1 VGTLLLE
8 YFIYEGSLRFDML
21 LQMELMKSNDG
32 DIMHADDTKSNT
44 VHLMHADDTPHTNA
58 YICKALGSSAKELT
72 IEEFVAIT
80 AYPINPIMFNHFWQ
94 VIVNNHS
101 AHVGRLLLA
110 YFGYEG
116 DNHQSKR
123 KFMDMLKRN
132 RIPYQ
137 ELTSKDDLTAYPT
150 IQAEI
155 AELPHEGAV
164 ASSKWL
170 VMEPNDIKNAIMQLK
185 TKNGYLI
192 RKYYI
197 DLEELIRTYISYQSI
212 CKEREAQRK
221 ITSLEERLARI
232 ELQNTQQLEELKYM
246 RQQNED
252 LLEQGERQFEEHSET
267 QEKLDDMK
275 GVLKA
280 VLPDRVIH
288 PKNTAIQ
295 DKFTLLKR
303 VKATE
308 NGLRTSYYVIRG
320 QKSYTDI
327 TITRFRRE
335 FTSIDVLLAFE
346 KTPNS
351 STLFNVAKEE
361 MKRAGEILISGNI
374 IALQTITEQA
384 LVERLRQINDSRRIV
399 GAVHLG

>member
-1 VGTLLLE
+1 
-8 YFIYEGSLRFDML
+8 
-21 LQMELMKSNDG
+21 
-32 DIMHADDTKSNT
+32 
-44 VHLMHADDTPHTNA
+44 MHADDTPHTNA

-72 IEEFVAIT
+72 IEEFVEIT
-80 AYPINPIMFNHFWQ
+80 AYPINPIMFNYFWQ
-94 VIVNNHS
+94 VILNGCS
-101 AHVGRLLLA
+101 PHVGGTLLE

-116 DNHQSKR
+116 DASRQKE
-123 KFMDMLKRN
+123 KFIAMLKRN
-132 RIPYQ
+132 DIPYQ
-137 ELTSKDDLTAYPT
+137 ELTAKDDLTSYPT
-150 IQAEI
+150 IQDEI
-155 AELPHEGAV
+155 ATLPVKAI
-164 ASSKWL
+164 SKSKWL
-170 VMEPNDIKNAIMQLK
+170 IMTPRNIKKAIMQLK
-185 TKNGYLI
+185 TKNGNAI
-192 RKYYI
+192 REYYI
-197 DLEELIRTYISYQSI
+197 DLEDLVKTYISYQSI
-212 CKEREAQRK
+212 CKEREAQREISDLK
-221 ITSLEERLARI
+221 YELNDLKQMMSDIK
-232 ELQNTQQLEELKYM
+232 LQNNTLL
-246 RQQNED
+246 QQNED

-275 GVLKA
+275 GALKA

-320 QKSYTDI
+320 QKSYTDM

-361 MKRAGEILISGNI
+361 MKKAGEILISGNI

-384 LVERLRQINDSRRIV
+384 LVERLRQINDSRHIV

>member
-1 VGTLLLE
+1 
-8 YFIYEGSLRFDML
+8 
-21 LQMELMKSNDG
+21 MELMKSTDG

-44 VHLMHADDTPHTNA
+44 VHLMHANDTPHTNA
-58 YICKALGSSAKELT
+58 YICKALGSTAKELT

-80 AYPINPIMFNHFWQ
+80 QYPINPIMFNHFWQ
-94 VIVNNHS
+94 VILNGRS
-101 AHVGRLLLA
+101 PHVGGPLLE

-116 DNHQSKR
+116 DASRQKE
-123 KFMDMLKRN
+123 KFIAMLKRN
-132 RIPYQ
+132 DIPYQ
-137 ELTSKDDLTAYPT
+137 ELTAKDDLTTYPT

-155 AELPHEGAV
+155 AALPNEAAV
-164 ASSKWL
+164 VKSKWL
-170 VMEPNDIKNAIMQLK
+170 IMTPRNIKKAIMQLK
-185 TKNGYLI
+185 TKNGNAI
-192 RKYYI
+192 REYYI
-197 DLEELIRTYISYQSI
+197 DLEDLVKTYISYQSI

-221 ITSLEERLARI
+221 ITTLEQMLTDI
-232 ELQNTQQLEELKYM
+232 KLQNTQQLEELKYM

-320 QKSYTDI
+320 QKSYTDM

-361 MKRAGEILISGNI
+361 MKKAGEILISGNI

-384 LVERLRQINDSRRIV
+384 LVERLRQINDSRHIV

>member
-1 VGTLLLE
+1 
-8 YFIYEGSLRFDML
+8 
-21 LQMELMKSNDG
+21 
-32 DIMHADDTKSNT
+32 MHA
-44 VHLMHADDTPHTNA
+44 ADTPHTNA

-94 VIVNNHS
+94 VILNGCNT
-101 AHVGRLLLA
+101 HVGITLLE

-116 DNHQSKR
+116 DSSKQ
-123 KFMDMLKRN
+123 KQNFVSMLKRN
-132 RIPYQ
+132 DIEYQ
-137 ELTSKDDLTAYPT
+137 ELTAKDDLTTYPT
-150 IQAEI
+150 IQTEI
-155 AELPHEGAV
+155 ANLSPKAI
-164 ASSKWL
+164 AKSKWL
-170 VMEPNDIKNAIMQLK
+170 IMTLRNIKKAIMQLK
-185 TKNGYLI
+185 TKNGDAI
-192 RKYYI
+192 REYYI
-197 DLEELIRTYISYQSI
+197 DLEELVKTYISYQSI

-221 ITSLEERLARI
+221 ITTLEQMLTEI
-232 ELQNTQQLEELKYM
+232 KLQNTQQLEELKYM

-361 MKRAGEILISGNI
+361 MKKAGEILISGNI

-384 LVERLRQINDSRRIV
+384 LVERLRQINDSRHIV

>member
-1 VGTLLLE
+1 
-8 YFIYEGSLRFDML
+8 
-21 LQMELMKSNDG
+21 MELLKSNEG
-32 DIMHADDTKSNT
+32 DLTHVDDTKSN
-44 VHLMHADDTPHTNA
+44 VHLMHAADTPHTNA

-80 AYPINPIMFNHFWQ
+80 AYPINPIMFNYFWQ
-94 VIVNNHS
+94 VILNNHCT
-101 AHVGRLLLA
+101 HVGTVLLE

-116 DNHQSKR
+116 DSR
-123 KFMDMLKRN
+123 KQKQNFVSMLKRTK
-132 RIPYQ
+132 IPYQ

-155 AELPHEGAV
+155 AELPHEAAV

-170 VMEPNDIKNAIMQLK
+170 IMKPYDIKNAIMQLK
-185 TKNGYLI
+185 TKNGDAI

-221 ITSLEERLARI
+221 ITTLEQRLERI
-232 ELQNTQQLEELKYM
+232 ELQNNILL
-246 RQQNED
+246 RQNED
-252 LLEQGERQFEEHSET
+252 LLEQGERQLEEHSDT
-267 QEKLDDMK
+267 QDQLDDMK
-275 GVLKA
+275 DMMRI
-280 VLPDRVIH
+280 VLPDRAIH

-303 VKATE
+303 VKTID
-308 NGLRTSYYVIRG
+308 NNQRTSYYVIRG
-320 QKSYTDI
+320 QKSYTDM

-361 MKRAGEILISGNI
+361 MKKAGEILISGNI

-384 LVERLRQINDSRRIV
+384 LVERLRQINDSRHIV